1 VAKRKTPKRA
11 KSGGA
16 PVPSAEDS
24 FARVWQLT
32 LEEYAARGITVGPM
46 RRDIVR
52 IIRKRRRE
60 TP

>member
-1 VAKRKTPKRA
+1 VAKRKAPERA
-11 KSGGA
+11 KSSDT

-52 IIRKRRRE
+52 IIRKKRRKPR
-60 TP
+60 